1 MGHRNW
7 IMAATNQDTKAEE
20 LRLLFAE
27 LKQAYVRASEAV
39 PEPLALADEG
49 AHSRFAEENR
59 KVAELIRR
67 IREVQGLCS

>member
-1 MGHRNW
+1 
-7 IMAATNQDTKAEE
+7 MAAKDRDTTAEE

-27 LKQAYVRASEAV
+27 LKQAYARASEAV
-39 PEPLALADEG
+39 PQPLALANEG

-59 KVAELIRR
+59 KIAELIRR